1 MFFRMLRGSF
11 LRRRRRKIL
20 AVLALALGIGV
31 STASLMV
38 AVDIGDEVGRELRS
52 FGANIIVV
60 PKADTLPLEIGG
72 VDLRPMSEGSFLRE
86 DELPNLKTIFW
97 RHHILAF
104 APFLYQTAV
113 LPGGEPVVLVGA
125 WFNHE
130 FSLGDGS
137 TFATGLPLVNET
149 WKVKGAWPADS
160 PADILAGAPAKA
172 AQPEAVVGAALA
184 RRFGWQPGQEVEIR
198 FGDGRAFRLTISG
211 ELATG
216 GDEDRQ
222 ILVPLH
228 WLQQV
233 TGHPGEFRRLQLSA
247 LVSPEDAFARQ
258 HPGSMTPADYDR
270 WYCTPY
276 VSSIALQVEEVLE
289 GSDARAVH
297 RVAQAETA
305 ILARVERLLGLIS
318 FAALIGAGL
327 AVLSTMTTTVLE
339 RRGEIALMKALGAAN
354 SLVGGV
360 FAAEAVVLGLLGG
373 LAGYFAG
380 VEGANLIGQS
390 VFGAAVEGKPALL
403 PAMLALSCIVALL
416 GVLLPLRQAKRANPA
431 LVLKER

>member
-1 MFFRMLRGSF
+1 MFLRMLRGSF

-20 AVLALALGIGV
+20 AVLALSLGIGV

-38 AVDIGDEVGRELRS
+38 AVDIGDKVGRELRS
-52 FGANIIVV
+52 FGANIVVV

-113 LPGGEPVVLVGA
+113 LPGGEPVVLVGT

-149 WKVKGAWPADS
+149 WEVEGAWPAD
-160 PADILAGAPAKA
+160 APAGGE
-172 AQPEAVVGAALA
+172 QPQAVVGAALA

-198 FGDGRAFRLTISG
+198 FGDGRAFRLTVSG

-258 HPGSMTPADYDR
+258 HPDSMTPADYDR

-305 ILARVERLLGLIS
+305 ILSRVERLLGLIS
-318 FAALIGAGL
+318 FAALVGAGL

-339 RRGEIALMKALGAAN
+339 RRSEIALMKALGAAN

-360 FAAEAVVLGLLGG
+360 FVAEAVVLGLLGG

-380 VEGANLIGQS
+380 IKGADLIGQS

-403 PAMLALSCIVALL
+403 PAMLALSCIVALF
-416 GVLLPLRQAKRANPA
+416 GVLLPLRQAERTNPA

>member
-1 MFFRMLRGSF
+1 MFLRMLRGSF

-20 AVLALALGIGV
+20 AVLALSLGIGV

-38 AVDIGDEVGRELRS
+38 AVDIGDKVGRELRS
-52 FGANIIVV
+52 FGANIVVV

-113 LPGGEPVVLVGA
+113 LPGGEPVVLVGT

-149 WKVKGAWPADS
+149 WEVEGAWPDDA
-160 PADILAGAPAKA
+160 PADVPDGVALP
-172 AQPEAVVGAALA
+172 QAVVGAALA
-184 RRFGWQPGQEVEIR
+184 ERFGWQPGQEVEIR

-247 LVSPEDAFARQ
+247 LVTPEDAFARQ
-258 HPGSMTPADYDR
+258 HPDSMTPADYDR

-305 ILARVERLLGLIS
+305 ILSRVERLLGLIS
-318 FAALIGAGL
+318 LAALAGAGL

-354 SLVGGV
+354 FLVGGV
-360 FAAEAVVLGLLGG
+360 FVAEAVVLGLLGG

-380 VEGANLIGQS
+380 IKGADLIGQS

-403 PAMLALSCIVALL
+403 PAMLALSCIVALF
-416 GVLLPLRQAKRANPA
+416 GVLLPLRQAERTNPA

>member
-1 MFFRMLRGSF
+1 MLRGSF

-38 AVDIGDEVGRELRS
+38 AVDIGDKVGRELRS

-97 RHHILAF
+97 RHHILGF
-104 APFLYQTAV
+104 APFLYQTAA
-113 LPGGEPVVLVGA
+113 LPDGEQVVLVGT
-125 WFNHE
+125 WFDHE
-130 FSLGDGS
+130 LSIGDGS
-137 TFATGLPLVNET
+137 SFVTGLPQVNEN
-149 WKVKGAWPADS
+149 WEVEGVWPAD
-160 PADILAGAPAKA
+160 GN
-172 AQPEAVVGAALA
+172 QPEAVMGAALVE
-184 RRFGWQPGQEVEIR
+184 RFGWQPGQEVEIR
-198 FGDGRAFRLTISG
+198 FSDGRAFRLVVTG
-211 ELATG
+211 QLATG

-233 TGHPGEFRRLQLSA
+233 TNHPGEFRRLQLSA

-258 HPGSMTPADYDR
+258 HPDSMTPADYDR

-289 GSDARAVH
+289 GSDARAVR

-305 ILARVERLLGLIS
+305 ILSRVERLLGLIS
-318 FAALIGAGL
+318 FAALLGSGL

-360 FAAEAVVLGLLGG
+360 FLAEAVVLGLLGG

-380 VEGANLIGQS
+380 VEGADLIGQS

-403 PAMLALSCIVALL
+403 PAMLALSCIVALV
-416 GVLLPLRQAKRANPA
+416 GVLLPLRQAERTNPA